1 MRKSISSLTNLP
13 NGWRLNDIP
22 KTIKKFDDSISD
34 SYVESEEKLGKCY
47 ILMCLK
53 IL

>member
-13 NGWRLNDIP
+13 NGWRLNDVP
-22 KTIKKFDDSISD
+22 KTIKKFDESISD
-34 SYVESEEKLGKCY
+34 SYIESEEKLGKFY
-47 ILMCLK
+47 ISMYLK